1 MTHTVPRPDD
11 QAEALRPADWDA
23 AWLERMAS
31 AASRAHAIEA
41 DIGRAAKVASLRDAA
56 GAIDEL
62 LPRLHA
68 DGVRAHLMAKL
79 LQRLHTKL
87 FARLWSLL
95 TTPDLVDRSCLM
107 VMGSEGR
114 GEQTAK
120 TDQDNAL
127 LLRDE
132 RDVQALEA
140 VAARFSEALA
150 EFGYPPCP
158 GGIMVTNPLWRQ
170 TLPGFRETLRGWL
183 FDAEPE
189 GPMRLAI
196 FLDATTVAGDPAL
209 LAEAR
214 ADVTELLAGNDAFMA
229 RFAAAAD
236 QFREDAGW
244 WRRLGLPLGHA
255 GEEVDVDLKKLGT
268 FPIVH
273 GVRSLALRH
282 GVHDVGT
289 ADRLRSL
296 AAAGHVQ
303 SDVAR
308 DLAEALHV
316 LMDLKLGHNLRQAL
330 HSVPADNRVRL
341 DGLGT
346 MARQALRA
354 ALSVVHDFRR
364 DLRRDFK
371 LDTL

>member
-11 QAEALRPADWDA
+11 QAEALRPADWAA
-23 AWLERMAS
+23 AWLDRMA
-31 AASRAHAIEA
+31 AADSRAHAIEA
-41 DIGRAAKVASLRDAA
+41 DIVGAATVTSLRDAA

-79 LQRLHTKL
+79 VQRLHAKL

-95 TTPDLVDRSCLM
+95 APPDLVTRSCLL

-132 RDVQALEA
+132 HDVQALET

-150 EFGYPPCP
+150 GFGYPPCP

-170 TLPGFRETLRGWL
+170 ALPGFRETLRGWL
-183 FDAEPE
+183 FDADPE

-196 FLDATTVAGDPAL
+196 FLDAATVAGDPAL

-214 ADVTELLAGNDAFMA
+214 ADVTELLAGNEPFMA

-289 ADRLRSL
+289 VDRLRSL
-296 AAAGHVQ
+296 VAAGHVQ
-303 SDVAR
+303 SGVAR

-316 LMDLKLGHNLRQAL
+316 LMDLKLGHNLRQTREGA
-330 HSVPADNRVRL
+330 ATDNRVRL
-341 DGLGT
+341 DSLAT
-346 MARQALRA
+346 LPRQSLRA

-364 DLRRDFK
+364 ELRRSFN
-371 LDTL
+371 LESL

>member
-1 MTHTVPRPDD
+1 MTHTVPRPENE
-11 QAEALRPADWDA
+11 AEALRPADWGA
-23 AWLERMAS
+23 AWLERMAA
-31 AASRAHAIEA
+31 AASRAQSIEA
-41 DIGRAAKVASLRDAA
+41 NIGAAATVASLQDAVR
-56 GAIDEL
+56 AIDEL

-68 DGVRAHLMAKL
+68 DGVRAHLLARL
-79 LQRLHTKL
+79 LQRLHAKL

-95 TTPDLVDRSCLM
+95 APPDLVTRSCLL

-127 LLRDE
+127 LLRDD
-132 RDVQALEA
+132 RDVEALESVA
-140 VAARFSEALA
+140 VRFSEVLA
-150 EFGYPPCP
+150 QFGYPPCP

-170 TLPGFRETLRGWL
+170 ALPDFRETLRGWL
-183 FDAEPE
+183 FDADPE

-196 FLDATTVAGDPAL
+196 FLDAATVAGDPAI

-282 GVHDVGT
+282 GIHDVGT
-289 ADRLRSL
+289 VDRLRSL
-296 AAAGHVQ
+296 VAAGHVQ

-316 LMDLKLGHNLRQAL
+316 LMDLKLGHNLHQAQ
-330 HSVPADNRVRL
+330 HGVAADNRVRL
-341 DGLGT
+341 DGLGA
-346 MARQALRA
+346 MRRQALRA
-354 ALSVVHDFRR
+354 ALSVVHGFRR
-364 DLRRDFK
+364 ELRRDFN
-371 LDTL
+371 LESL